1 MARERFYD
9 ERDYEDG
16 AVPGDEYYYD
26 CDPDDDL
33 PDGSIPRDE
42 LPTLEEEFRRY
53 ASLPKGPKWNWR
65 FD

>member
-9 ERDYEDG
+9 ERDFEDG
-16 AVPGDEYYYD
+16 AVPGDDYQHN
-26 CDPDDDL
+26 PDDDL

-42 LPTLEEEFRRY
+42 LPTLEEELRRC
-53 ASLPKGPKWNWR
+53 AGFSKKPKWDWR